1 MKERRK
7 LPRKYLMVYSR
18 VFNRETGQ
26 IIGYL
31 SDLNHLG
38 AMLISD
44 DPQLVGADLPL
55 RFDLPEPH
63 LSGQSRLSLDAR
75 VAWCSP
81 DIDPAFF
88 NLGLTFREVNETQSR
103 IIQML
108 METYEF
114 RRNTPPLSGPFP
126 LEDV

>member
-1 MKERRK
+1 MEERRK

-44 DPQLVGADLPL
+44 DPQPVGADLPL
-55 RFDLPEPH
+55 RFDLPEPQ
-63 LSGQSRLSLDAR
+63 LSGQNRLSLDAQ

-88 NLGLTFREVNETQSR
+88 NLGLNFREVNENQGR

-114 RRNTPPLSGPFP
+114 RRDTPPLSGPFP

>member
-1 MKERRK
+1 MDERRK

-18 VFNRETGQ
+18 VFHRETGQ
-26 IIGYL
+26 IVGYL

-44 DPQLVGADLPL
+44 DPQPVGILLPL

-63 LSGQSRLSLDAR
+63 LQGQNRLSLDAR

-81 DIDPAFF
+81 DLDPAFF
-88 NLGLTFREVNETQSR
+88 NIGLSFSGLDEKQSK

-108 METYEF
+108 IETYEF
-114 RRNTPPLSGPFP
+114 RRDVPPPFSGSP
-126 LEDV
+126 LD